1 MAFIGD
7 MIDDD
12 HAWQVVAM
20 LSAAAAGLA
29 ARKLLE
35 GSWTVL
41 KDDEPP
47 VNPAAR
53 SVDWGDALAW
63 TVASGLA
70 MGVGRLLAQRGAAAG
85 WRKMRGHYP
94 RGLD

>member
-7 MIDDD
+7 MIDDE
-12 HAWQVVAM
+12 HAWQIVAVV
-20 LSAAAAGLA
+20 SAAAAGIA

-35 GSWTVL
+35 GSWEAV
-41 KDDEPP
+41 KNQEPP

-53 SVDWGDALAW
+53 SVDWGEALMW

-70 MGVGRLLAQRGAAAG
+70 MGIGRLLAQRGAAAG
-85 WRKMRGHYP
+85 WKKVRGHYP